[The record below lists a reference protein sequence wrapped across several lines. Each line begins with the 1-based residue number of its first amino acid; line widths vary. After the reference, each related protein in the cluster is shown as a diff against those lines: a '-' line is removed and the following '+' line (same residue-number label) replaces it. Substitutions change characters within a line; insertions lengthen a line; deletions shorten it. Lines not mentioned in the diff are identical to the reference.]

1 MGLLHYKYRFQ
12 GMHRREGTITKKNP
26 KKRPLKETLRGGH

>member
-1 MGLLHYKYRFQ
+1 
-12 GMHRREGTITKKNP
+12 MHRREGTITKKNP